1 MKSPL
6 DNLNLRP
13 FEKRLV
19 VVVGIMMF
27 IVINIWF
34 VVPHFS
40 DWGRVQW
47 RMDKARRTLQAF
59 ESEVRQIPIYQ
70 AKVRELGSENA
81 SVPIEQQALHFN
93 NTREAV
99 AAQASISI
107 GNASKISTRTNQFF
121 LELTQTITLLC
132 KEQQLVDFLYN
143 LGSGNSLI
151 RVRDLSLRPDAPRF
165 QLNANVKLAASYQ
178 KRPPPAA
185 TAAPAPASAG
195 TPKSIPTPVPKRE
208 TPAPTPTKSTA
219 VPPLKTAQSAPA
231 TLAPTSK

>member
-19 VVVGIMMF
+19 VVVGAMMF
-27 IVINIWF
+27 VVLNLWF

-40 DWGRVQW
+40 DWGRVQF
-47 RMDKARRTLQAF
+47 RMNKARKTLENYQA
-59 ESEVRQIPIYQ
+59 EVRQIPVYQ
-70 AKVRELGSENA
+70 AKVRQMGSENS

-99 AAQASISI
+99 ASQAGINI
-107 GNASKISTRTNQFF
+107 GNASKINTRTNQFF
-121 LELTQTITLLC
+121 LELTQSITLLC

-151 RVRDLSLRPDAPRF
+151 RVRDLSLRPDAPRQ
-165 QLNANVKLAASYQ
+165 QLNASVKLAASYQ
-178 KRPPPAA
+178 KRPAVSAAVPPGGAPKPITTRRPPAE
-185 TAAPAPASAG
+185 TGPAKSVSPPPVKPA
-195 TPKSIPTPVPKRE
+195 R
-208 TPAPTPTKSTA
+208 PTPTSLAT
-219 VPPLKTAQSAPA
+219 PP
-231 TLAPTSK
+231 SKKP